1 MEVIYRVLKDQLRR
15 AKKDLLQMKQDKTI
29 QQQNATELKKSIE
42 NAKERSSKKKS
53 LADAVISP

>member
-1 MEVIYRVLKDQLRR
+1 VLKDQLRR